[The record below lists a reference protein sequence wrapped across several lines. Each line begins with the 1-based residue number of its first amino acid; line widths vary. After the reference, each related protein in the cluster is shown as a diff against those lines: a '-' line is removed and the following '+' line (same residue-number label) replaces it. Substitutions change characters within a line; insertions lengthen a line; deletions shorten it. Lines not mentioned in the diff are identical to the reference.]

1 MIVSGLRLA
10 LKMGHTCLLGLGS
23 SPLAQVI
30 TSAGDSVLDWYS
42 NMF

>member
-23 SPLAQVI
+23 SPLAQVA